1 VSPRCTRKRMVHRV
15 GPSGYY
21 SSTLSTGSRTRSE
34 RRGCSENYKASSRR
48 AKKRW
53 TWLALILTVLLVV
66 GVTAVFLSRAVIF
79 PDASS
84 ATNAT
89 GEEAQFSSKSSISEL
104 PRTGGPKMHT

>member
-1 VSPRCTRKRMVHRV
+1 MSPRCTRKRMVHRV

-34 RRGCSENYKASSRR
+34 CRGCSENYKTSSRW

-53 TWLALILTVLLVV
+53 TQLTLILTVLLVV
-66 GVTAVFLSRAVIF
+66 GVTAVFLSRTIIF
-79 PDASS
+79 PYASY

-104 PRTGGPKMHT
+104 PRTGGP